1 MSDASDSQPP
11 DRRLNTWKEI
21 AAFFGKDERTVRRW
35 EATRGLPVRRVPGGA
50 RNSVFAYV
58 SELELWL
65 GTGGDVP
72 ASAAAV
78 LPPRSF
84 DPVLANRRGV
94 VMGFG
99 IGVAAVATGLVLG
112 RVSWEFLAP
121 PPAAPST
128 EIEDL
133 YARALYLWEKRTPD
147 SLREARSVFEQ
158 IVARAPGYAP
168 GYAGLANT
176 FNLLREYSVMPAPE
190 AYAAAA
196 KAGREAVRLD
206 PSDADA
212 QCALAFAEFY
222 GLRQIPSGL
231 SRFKAALKLEPNS
244 AQIHHWYGN
253 ALLHLGRFD
262 AALAEVETAQRL
274 DPASRAIRSS
284 KGLALFCVGRI
295 DEALA
300 LLTDLSEREPDFF
313 SPIYYLTFVDLARG
327 DYASWLDRIELSG
340 RLREDRSRVAVAA
353 AGRLGLTTGG
363 YMAMIKAMIGAEQRQ
378 LSEGTS
384 LIYNLARME
393 ALSGNGQQAVL
404 TLRRSLE
411 ANEEMAM
418 GIHIDPAFAGIRN
431 TTEFRRFAAELGLA
445 EA

>member
-1 MSDASDSQPP
+1 MSDASDGQPP
-11 DRRLNTWKEI
+11 DRRLNTWKEV

-50 RNSVFAYV
+50 RNSIFAYV
-58 SELELWL
+58 SELERWL
-65 GTGGDVP
+65 GAAGDVAAGP
-72 ASAAAV
+72 AAA
-78 LPPRSF
+78 LAPPRTF
-84 DPVLANRRGV
+84 DPVYPNRRGIV
-94 VMGFG
+94 VGFG
-99 IGVAAVATGLVLG
+99 IGVAAVATGLVIG
-112 RVSWEFLAP
+112 RAGWELLAP

-133 YARALYLWEKRTPD
+133 YSRALYLWEKRTPE
-147 SLREARSVFEQ
+147 SLREARTVFEQ

-253 ALLHLGRFD
+253 ALLHLGSFEI
-262 AALAEVETAQRL
+262 ALAEVETAQRL

-284 KGLALFCVGRI
+284 KGLALFCVGRL
-295 DEALA
+295 DEAFE
-300 LLTDLSEREPDFF
+300 LLTELSKREPDFF

-327 DYASWLDRIELSG
+327 DYASWLDRMERSG
-340 RLREDRSRVAVAA
+340 RLREDASRVAVAA

-363 YMAMIKAMIGAEQRQ
+363 YQAMIKAMIGAEQRQ

-384 LIYNLARME
+384 LIYNLARMQ
-393 ALSGNGQQAVL
+393 ALLGDGQTAVRS
-404 TLRRSLE
+404 LRRSLE

-418 GIHIDPAFAGIRN
+418 GIYIDPAFAGIRT
-431 TTEFRRFAAELGLA
+431 TTEFQRFAAEMGLA
-445 EA
+445 A

>member
-1 MSDASDSQPP
+1 MSDAFDGQPP
-11 DRRLNTWKEI
+11 DRRLNTWKEV

-50 RNSVFAYV
+50 RNSIFAYV
-58 SELELWL
+58 SELERWL
-65 GTGGDVP
+65 GTAGD
-72 ASAAAV
+72 ASAGPAGVQVARGFG
-78 LPPRSF
+78 PPS
-84 DPVLANRRGV
+84 RRGILI
-94 VMGFG
+94 GFG
-99 IGVAAVATGLVLG
+99 IGVAAVAAGLVLG
-112 RVSWEFLAP
+112 RAGWEMLSPPLAE
-121 PPAAPST
+121 PST

-133 YARALYLWEKRTPD
+133 YARALYLWEKRTPE
-147 SLREARSVFEQ
+147 SLREARTVFEQ

-176 FNLLREYSVMPAPE
+176 FNLLREYSIMPAPE

-231 SRFKAALKLEPNS
+231 SRFKAALKLQPDS

-253 ALLHLGRFD
+253 ALLHLGEFHT
-262 AALAEVETAQRL
+262 ALAEVETAQRL
-274 DPASRAIRSS
+274 DPGSRAIRSS

-295 DEALA
+295 DEAFA
-300 LLTDLSEREPDFF
+300 LLTELSQREPDFF

-327 DYASWLDRIELSG
+327 DYASWLDRMELSG
-340 RLREDRSRVAVAA
+340 RLREDPSRIAVAA
-353 AGRLGLTTGG
+353 AGRLGLETGG

-393 ALSGNGQQAVL
+393 ALSGDGQRAVS
-404 TLRRSLE
+404 TLRASIA

-418 GIHIDPAFAGIRN
+418 GIFIDPAFAGIRA
-431 TTEFRRFAAELGLA
+431 TADFQRFAADLGLTQA
-445 EA
+445 